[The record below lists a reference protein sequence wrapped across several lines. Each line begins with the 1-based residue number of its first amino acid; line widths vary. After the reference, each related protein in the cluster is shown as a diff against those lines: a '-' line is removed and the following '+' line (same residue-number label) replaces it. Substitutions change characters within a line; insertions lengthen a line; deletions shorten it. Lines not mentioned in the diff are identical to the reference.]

1 MGNSFPKT
9 EEKNNSSLFQKEIKK
24 KFPTSFQKYIVCYN
38 LFNVLIFFFFLTF
51 QAGVRQLYVQI
62 DFAAM

>member
-9 EEKNNSSLFQKEIKK
+9 EEKNNSSLFQKERKK

-38 LFNVLIFFFFLTF
+38 LFNVLIFFFLTF